1 MIKASY
7 NKKRFLLVG
16 LVVFSII
23 SITTIISL
31 VLSSRTFDDRSRA
44 ISEVAIVLSPNHGN
58 ITKTGLDI
66 DLVLNTHGEKISGVD
81 VTLEFSDTVDYTGFS
96 SGKIENCSVS
106 DVRQGTNKVNLHCF
120 IDANKP
126 TYEGEEVL
134 FATVNFRSLEKGDAK
149 IEVSDVSFSVRDTR
163 NEVPAS
169 GSTGNYTT
177 EAEVAITL
185 DPSDGLISE
194 EGEEINLILNTH
206 DEKVD
211 GIDVTLEYSGDIEYV
226 TFRQGEIENCNIVEV
241 PKEDDEE
248 NEDEN
253 ENKIIN
259 FLCFIEA
266 TKEEYEGEGDVF
278 VTVEFKS
285 VHDGGEGVYQGKGKI
300 EITRVDFSVRDDR
313 NEISFVGEIGEYT
326 TIYTPPVEPPDP
338 QCGSR
343 SNSYTFSLEGWA
355 SETSFCLIGSPQ
367 PSNVQFPDEGETVN
381 WECVNEKSSVS
392 CSATRESAPPP
403 PPPPPPSCG
412 SRAQRLPYDSEDW
425 PENTNFCDVG
435 IVDPEEPAFP
445 EVGEKTEWECVTD
458 ESSVSCVA
466 SNETAPVPEPEPEP
480 EKEPLPE
487 ASIFDNS
494 GILIGSVLVF
504 LSIFLLVYKG
514 KGPNENFSM
523 RNKLSL

>member
-16 LVVFSII
+16 LVVFSVV
-23 SITTIISL
+23 SITTIIA
-31 VLSSRTFDDRSRA
+31 VILSSRSFDERSRA
-44 ISEVAIVLSPNHGN
+44 ISEVAVELSPNHGN
-58 ITKTGLDI
+58 ITKAGLDI
-66 DLVLNTHGEKISGVD
+66 DLILNTHGEKISGVD
-81 VTLEFSDTVDYTGFS
+81 VTLEFSDTIDYTGFS
-96 SGKIENCSVS
+96 PGKIENCSVS

-134 FATVNFRSLEKGDAK
+134 FASVNFRSLEKGDAK
-149 IEVSDVSFSVRDTR
+149 IEVTDVSFAVRDTR

-169 GSTGNYTT
+169 GTAGNYTT

-185 DPSDGLISE
+185 DPPDGLISE
-194 EGEEINLILNTH
+194 EGLEIDLILDTH
-206 DEKVD
+206 NEEVD

-226 TFRQGEIENCNIVEV
+226 TFTQGEIEDCNVVET
-241 PKEDDEE
+241 PKED
-248 NEDEN
+248 EDN
-253 ENKIIN
+253 VIN

-266 TKEEYEGEGDVF
+266 TKPVYEGKDEVF

-285 VHDGGEGVYQGKGKI
+285 VHDGSEGVYQGKGKV

-313 NEISFVGEIGEYT
+313 NEVSFVGEIGEYT

-338 QCGSR
+338 QCGAR
-343 SNSYTFSLEGWA
+343 SNTYAFSLEGWA
-355 SETSFCLIGSPQ
+355 SETAFCLEGSPE
-367 PSNVQFPDEGETVN
+367 PSNVKFPGEGETVN
-381 WECVNEKSSVS
+381 WECANEKSTVS
-392 CSATRESAPPP
+392 CSATRETA

-425 PENTNFCDVG
+425 PENTTFCDVG
-435 IVDPEEPAFP
+435 IVDPEEPVFP
-445 EVGEKTEWECVTD
+445 EVGETTEWECVTD
-458 ESSVSCVA
+458 ESSISCVA
-466 SNETAPVPEPEPEP
+466 RNESAPVPEPEPEP

-494 GILIGSVLVF
+494 GILIGLVLVF

-514 KGPNENFSM
+514 KDSNENFSM
-523 RNKLSL
+523 RNKLS